1 MDSILIQLIQN
12 KIVSAQVN
20 IYKILKDWNVVIKGT
35 AIYIKYIS
43 ELRISI
49 LLINILRYIY
59 FIILFVRFENRF
71 K

>member
-59 FIILFVRFENRF
+59 FIILFVRFENWF